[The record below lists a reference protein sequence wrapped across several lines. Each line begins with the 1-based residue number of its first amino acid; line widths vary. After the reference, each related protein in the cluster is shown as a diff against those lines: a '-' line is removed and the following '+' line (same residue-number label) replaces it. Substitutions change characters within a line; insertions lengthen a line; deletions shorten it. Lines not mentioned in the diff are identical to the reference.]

1 MLTVDFDRLG
11 VRPGYRS
18 LDIGCGGGRHAFEL
32 YRRGAHVVALD
43 QDAAELATVAGMFQA
58 MATEGE
64 VPVGVTAT
72 VVRGDALALPFPDD
86 SFDCVIASEV
96 LEHIP
101 EDEQAMREIVRVV
114 RPGGVVAVTVPRW
127 FPERVCWLLSDAY
140 HDVAGGHVRIYRRT
154 ELLAKLR
161 SSGLRPM
168 NHHYA
173 HALHSPYWWLK
184 CLVGVD
190 RERHPLTTAYHRML
204 VWDIMSRPWLTRTA
218 ERLLDPVVGK
228 SVVVYLRKPLA
239 PAVTV
244 AAA

>member
-18 LDIGCGGGRHAFEL
+18 LDIGCGNGRHAFEL

-43 QDAAELATVAGMFQA
+43 HDAAELAAVADMFRA
-58 MATEGE
+58 MAAAGE
-64 VPVGVTAT
+64 APAGATAAA
-72 VVRGDALALPFPDD
+72 VRGDALALPFPDD

-101 EDEQAMREIVRVV
+101 ADETAMREIVRVA
-114 RPGGVVAVTVPRW
+114 RPGGVVVVTVPRW
-127 FPERVCWLLSDAY
+127 FPELVCWWLSDSY
-140 HDVAGGHVRIYRRT
+140 HEVEGGHVRIYRRT

-161 SSGLRPM
+161 NSGLHPM
-168 NHHYA
+168 YHHHA

-184 CLVGVD
+184 CLVGVE
-190 RERHPLTTAYHRML
+190 REKHPLTAAYHRML

-218 ERLLDPVVGK
+218 ERVLDPVVGK
-228 SVVVYLRKPLA
+228 SVVAYLRKPLD